1 MPVRI
6 VTDSTCDLP
15 GQLVAECGITVVPLI
30 VMFGDEALRDGID
43 IDGPTFYE
51 RLKASRELPRTS
63 QPSVETFRATYE
75 ALAADANEIVSI
87 HLSSKLSGT
96 LNSASIARD
105 QVSHELHIELVD
117 SYNVSVGL
125 GAIVLEAAA
134 AASAGAKMAEVVE
147 VTRRAMDRV
156 YWVAFLDTLEYL
168 HRGGRIGKA
177 RSLVGSILSIKP
189 LLHCEDGEVAPFE
202 RVRTRTRAVERL
214 FEIATEDRMVKR
226 LIVAAAGNEEE
237 AEAFMERLR
246 PVMPHTEFLL
256 GQLGPVVGVHAGP
269 GALGVCMVRRD

>member
-15 GQLVAECGITVVPLI
+15 RDLVEQAGITVVPLI
-30 VMFGDEALRDGID
+30 VLFGDEALRDGVD
-43 IDGPTFYE
+43 IDAPTFYE
-51 RLKASRELPRTS
+51 RLKASRDLPRTS
-63 QPSVETFRATYE
+63 QPSVETFRETYE
-75 ALAADANEIVSI
+75 ALAKDTNEIVSI
-87 HLSSKLSGT
+87 HVSSKLSGT
-96 LNSASIARD
+96 LNSATIARD

-134 AASAGAKMAEVVE
+134 AANAGATMAEVVE

-156 YWVAFLDTLEYL
+156 YWAAFLDTLEYL

-189 LLHCEDGEVAPFE
+189 LLHCEDGEIAPFE
-202 RVRTRTRAVERL
+202 RVRTRAKAVERL
-214 FEIATEDRMVKR
+214 FEIATQDRTVKR

-237 AEAFMERLR
+237 AMAFTERLR
-246 PVMPHTEFLL
+246 PVMPHTEFIL
-256 GQLGPVVGVHAGP
+256 GQIGPVVGVHAGP

>member
-15 GQLVAECGITVVPLI
+15 RQLAEQYGITVVPLI
-30 VMFGDEALRDGID
+30 VLFGDEALRDGVD

-51 RLKASRELPRTS
+51 RLKVSRDLPRTS
-63 QPSVETFRATYE
+63 QPSVETFREAYE
-75 ALAADANEIVSI
+75 ALAADTNEIVSI
-87 HLSSKLSGT
+87 HVSSKLSGT

-134 AASAGAKMAEVVE
+134 AANAGASMAEVVE
-147 VTRRAMDRV
+147 VTRKAMDRV

-168 HRGGRIGKA
+168 QRGGRIGKA

-189 LLHCEDGEVAPFE
+189 LLHCEDGEIAPFE
-202 RVRTRTRAVERL
+202 RVRTRTKAVERL
-214 FEIATEDRMVKR
+214 FEIATQDGTIKR
-226 LIVAAAGNEEE
+226 LIVAAAGNEDE
-237 AEAFMERLR
+237 AVAFMERLR
-246 PVMPHTEFLL
+246 PVLPHTEFLL